1 MFEFLTK
8 NKVKHCSLTINNR
21 VRAMYSVAD
30 FSDFNTKFPGTM
42 FSEMPTAIS
51 AKHTDNFSSKGC
63 YLLQIRRCLFFWV
76 TVRVYPSLE
85 GLLASHAWNYLTKNR
100 RSSRRDSNRRQQT
113 FDYLADYEDESLPQ
127 DYSES

>member
-21 VRAMYSVAD
+21 VRAMYSPAD
-30 FSDFNTKFPGTM
+30 FSDFNITGY
-42 FSEMPTAIS
+42 
-51 AKHTDNFSSKGC
+51 NFSSKGC

-100 RSSRRDSNRRQQT
+100 GSSRRDSNRRQQT